1 MVKVWF
7 PNMYMRLISVKMKR
21 NPPQALLHVP
31 PSMTKLEVKEYLTK
45 IYGVNVLDVATANF
59 LGKWKRLYAKR
70 SIISYKRRNFK
81 AAFVDFEKPSEA
93 K

>member
-1 MVKVWF
+1 
-7 PNMYMRLISVKMKR
+7 MRLISVKMKR

-31 PSMTKLEVKEYLTK
+31 PSMTKWEVKEYLSK
-45 IYGVNVLDVATANF
+45 IYGVNVLNVMTANF

-70 SIISYKRRNFK
+70 KVISYKRRNFK
-81 AAFVDFEKPSEA
+81 AAYVNFEKPAED